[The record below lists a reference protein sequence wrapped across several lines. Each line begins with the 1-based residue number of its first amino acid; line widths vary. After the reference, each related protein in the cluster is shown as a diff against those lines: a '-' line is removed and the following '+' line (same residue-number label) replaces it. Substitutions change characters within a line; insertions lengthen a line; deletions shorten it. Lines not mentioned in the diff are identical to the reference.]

1 MRWAAIAV
9 TAACCVHVMVWSIVV
24 QVLRIT
30 QAYLLGAG
38 PRA

>member
-1 MRWAAIAV
+1 MGRYRGQRGV
-9 TAACCVHVMVWSIVV
+9 LVHVLAWSIVV

-30 QAYLLGAG
+30 QAYLLGAR